1 MSMHPCPSSTRPMVE
16 NMADEVN
23 AQVPALRLDALAAAA
38 SAQKRGL
45 PPVHTWNPPYCGD
58 IGLKIARDGTWSY
71 QGSPIGRPAL
81 VRLFSTILRRESEG
95 YRLVTP
101 VEKVAV
107 EVEDAPFLA
116 IDMRQEG
123 DPAGNR
129 LVFLTNVGDEVAAGP
144 DHPLRFETDPSGGL
158 KPYILIR
165 DDLWALLSR
174 ALVYDLVELAQS
186 RSRDGQSEIGVSS
199 QGQFFVMD
207 SAAQGPDAC

>member
-1 MSMHPCPSSTRPMVE
+1 MVE

-23 AQVPALRLDALAAAA
+23 ATAKAPRLDALAAAA
-38 SAQKRGL
+38 ATQKPGL
-45 PPVHTWNPPYCGD
+45 PPVHKWNPPYCGD

-81 VRLFSTILRRESEG
+81 VRLFSTILRRDRDG

-116 IDMRQEG
+116 IDMRHEP
-123 DPAGNR
+123 DPAGDR
-129 LVFLTNVGDEVAAGP
+129 LLFLTNVGDEVAAGP
-144 DHPLRFETDPSGGL
+144 DHPLRFETDSAGGL

-174 ALVYDLVELAQS
+174 ALVHDLVKLAQS

-207 SAAQGPDAC
+207 SAPQEPDAC

>member
-45 PPVHTWNPPYCGD
+45 PPVHTWNPPYCSD

-116 IDMRQEG
+116 IDMRQEP
-123 DPAGNR
+123 DPAGDR

>member
-45 PPVHTWNPPYCGD
+45 PPVHTWNPPYCSD

-123 DPAGNR
+123 DPAGDR

>member
-23 AQVPALRLDALAAAA
+23 AQVPAPRLDALAAAA
-38 SAQKRGL
+38 SGQKRGL
-45 PPVHTWNPPYCGD
+45 PPVHKWNPPYCGD
-58 IGLKIARDGTWSY
+58 IGLKIARDGTWFY

-116 IDMRQEG
+116 IDMRQEP
-123 DPAGNR
+123 DPAGDR
-129 LVFLTNVGDEVAAGP
+129 LVFLTNVGDEVAAGQ

>member
-1 MSMHPCPSSTRPMVE
+1 MVE

-23 AQVPALRLDALAAAA
+23 AQVPAPRLDALAAAA

-123 DPAGNR
+123 EPAGDR
-129 LVFLTNVGDEVAAGP
+129 LVFLTNVGDEVAAGQ